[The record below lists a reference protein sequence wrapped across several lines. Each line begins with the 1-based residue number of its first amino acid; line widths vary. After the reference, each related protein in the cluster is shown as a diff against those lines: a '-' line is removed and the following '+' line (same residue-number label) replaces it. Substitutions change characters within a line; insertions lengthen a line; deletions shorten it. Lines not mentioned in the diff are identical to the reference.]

1 VEIDIRWE
9 FERMIKM
16 RGSDKDISIFV
27 SLILRH
33 KPEVI
38 GLKLDTYGY
47 INVNELLEG
56 INKTGR
62 FIDIKLLQKIVT
74 EDNKQR
80 YKFNEDCTKIRANQG
95 HSIKVNLELEDKI
108 PPDVL
113 YHGTASRFT
122 GKILRE
128 GILKQ
133 SREYV
138 HLSSNIDTAISVGKR
153 HGNPIILKVNA
164 KQMNTDGF
172 KFKLSD
178 NNVWLTDI
186 VPIKYIVIM

>member
-1 VEIDIRWE
+1 
-9 FERMIKM
+9 M
-16 RGSDKDISIFV
+16 RGSDKDISIFI

-38 GLKLDTYGY
+38 GLKLDNYGY
-47 INVNELLEG
+47 ANVSELLEG

-62 FIDIKLLQKIVT
+62 FIDIKLLQKIVS

-80 YKFNEDCTKIRANQG
+80 YKFSEDYTKIRASQG
-95 HSIKVNLELEDKI
+95 HSIKVDLELEDKT

-113 YHGTASRFT
+113 YHGTASRFVD
-122 GKILRE
+122 KILKE
-128 GILKQ
+128 GILKR

-138 HLSSNIDTAISVGKR
+138 HLSSNIDTAITVGKR
-153 HGNPIILKVNA
+153 HGQPTILKVDA
-164 KQMNTDGF
+164 KQMHVDGL

-178 NNVWLTDI
+178 NNVWLTDV
-186 VPIKYIVIM
+186 VPVKYIVVIKI

>member
-1 VEIDIRWE
+1 
-9 FERMIKM
+9 M